1 MDINQLKNL
10 VQLMVENDLT
20 RVELR
25 EGETHILLR
34 RGFPP
39 VVAAAGGMVAQPTVG
54 AVPSAAPSQVL
65 PTSGEEASNSPPAD
79 PDEYLIRSPMVG
91 TFYAQ
96 HDPESPPFVNVG
108 DEVGPDTVVCLV
120 EAMGSS
126 TDQGRS
132 RRANHEVLVK
142 AHRRLSL
149 TNPCS
154 RSLALSRPNWRNPSG
169 EIVMFKPSV
178 ITAARSRCGFC
189 GPTAIWISG
198 HCRLQP
204 GGSRC
209 GVLNLA

>member
-120 EAMGSS
+120 EAMKVFNEIKAEVS
-126 TDQGRS
+126 GRITK
-132 RRANHEVLVK
+132 VLVK
-142 AHRRLSL
+142 NAQAVEFDQPLFAV
-149 TNPCS
+149 
-154 RSLALSRPNWRNPSG
+154 SLAH
-169 EIVMFKPSV
+169 E
-178 ITAARSRCGFC
+178 
-189 GPTAIWISG
+189 
-198 HCRLQP
+198 
-204 GGSRC
+204 
-209 GVLNLA
+209 